1 MAEEKQ
7 DDLGKWVKDLKEK
20 AKGEERLNPFIE
32 MLEKNKEEFE
42 KDAQAKEFIE
52 DLMKKHKTKEDL
64 DWEDLTLPQSLVH
77 FLS

>member
-7 DDLGKWVKDLKEK
+7 DDLGNWVKDLKEK

-64 DWEDLTLPQSLVH
+64 DWED
-77 FLS
+77 FIKKYKK